1 MSGIL
6 GRSSS
11 VSSVISEGSQIMGEL
26 YQFTNYVQGGSTIL
40 SANMALATGTSRAY
54 GPPASKSLGMSL
66 GTSGTADGVFTFPTM
81 GVYHILAT
89 INVYS
94 TSNVHSRYNHINFYI
109 GSANDSGTMIGQFS
123 GFLSGDQYTHNMVT
137 GQCFV
142 YIDDL
147 ASKKFYMSTSFEEGN
162 NIRTW
167 VSDGL
172 NHGCVFF
179 MRMGDL

>member
-11 VSSVISEGSQIMGEL
+11 VSSVISEGSPIMGEL
-26 YQFTNYVQGGSTIL
+26 YQFTNYVQGSANIL
-40 SANMALATGTSRAY
+40 SANMTLATGTSRAY

-89 INVYS
+89 VNLYQ
-94 TSNVHSRYNHINFYI
+94 TADVHSRYNHLNFSI
-109 GSANDSGTMIGQFS
+109 GSANDNSTIIGQFS
-123 GFLSGDQYTHNMVT
+123 GFTNGDVNTHNMVT

-147 ASKKFYMSTSFEEGN
+147 ASKKFYMNTSFEQGN
-162 NIRTW
+162 DVRTW

>member
-6 GRSSS
+6 GRSNS
-11 VSSVISEGSQIMGEL
+11 VSGMIADGSPIMGEL
-26 YQFTNYVQGGSTIL
+26 YQFTSPTIGSGNIL
-40 SANMALATGTSRAY
+40 GQHMQLATGTTKAH
-54 GPPASKSLGMSL
+54 GPPASRSLGMSM

-81 GVYHILAT
+81 GVYWVLAT
-89 INVYS
+89 VNIYATNA
-94 TSNVHSRYNHINFYI
+94 NHSRYNHVNFHI
-109 GSANDSGTMIGQFS
+109 GSANNSSTLIGQFS
-123 GFLSGDQYTHNMVT
+123 GWTASETNTHNEVV

-147 ASKKFYMSTSFEEGN
+147 ANKKFHMSTSFEEGDGV
-162 NIRTW
+162 RTW
-167 VSDGL
+167 ISSNQ